1 MGQHPKVTVGW
12 ALRSLENALR
22 NLGDGPAE
30 RRVRRQFHQLLLAL
44 ERQSLTLEHLS
55 PHQSPIEQDAVPARA
70 THKSAR

>member
-12 ALRSLENALR
+12 ALRGLESALR

-44 ERQSLTLEHLS
+44 ERQSLTLEDVS
-55 PHQSPIEQDAVPARA
+55 PHQSPVEQDEVPARA
-70 THKSAR
+70 TRKPAR